1 MTASLLGRR
10 GILTMTAAV
19 VIPLVLPRH
28 ARADNVL
35 APVHQLNDG
44 LLQVMKAG
52 HSTPF
57 SRRFNM
63 LAPVI
68 DQTFDLEAILK
79 ESVGSNWASLSPDQ
93 QAMLLDAFRKYTI
106 ASYINSFDEYNGQ
119 RFLVNPEPRT
129 VGNDQIV
136 RTQIIPT
143 SGEGHKLDYVM
154 REDPSGWRVADV
166 LADGSVSRVAVQ
178 RSDFRS
184 LIRRGGAPALAQSLQ
199 AKSVNLSD

>member
-1 MTASLLGRR
+1 
-10 GILTMTAAV
+10 
-19 VIPLVLPRH
+19 
-28 ARADNVL
+28 
-35 APVHQLNDG
+35 
-44 LLQVMKAG
+44 
-52 HSTPF
+52 
-57 SRRFNM
+57 
-63 LAPVI
+63 
-68 DQTFDLEAILK
+68 
-79 ESVGSNWASLSPDQ
+79 
-93 QAMLLDAFRKYTI
+93 MLLDAFRKYTI

>member
-1 MTASLLGRR
+1 MTTSLLGRR
-10 GILTMTAAV
+10 GILTMTAALL
-19 VIPLVLPRH
+19 IPATFPLR
-28 ARADNVL
+28 AFADNVL
-35 APVHQLNDG
+35 APIHQLNDG

-57 SRRFNM
+57 AHRFDI

-68 DQTFDLEAILK
+68 DRTFDLNTILK
-79 ESVGSNWASLSPDQ
+79 ESIGSNWQSLPHDQ

-119 RFLVNPEPRT
+119 RFLINPEPRT

-136 RTQIIPT
+136 RTQIIPP
-143 SGEGHKLDYVM
+143 SGDGHKLDYVM
-154 REDPSGWRVADV
+154 REDPEGWRVADV

-184 LIRRGGAPALAQSLQ
+184 LIRRGGAPALAESLQ
-199 AKSVNLSD
+199 AKSANLSD